1 MCVPSAEGD
10 AGFKRV
16 EHLECH
22 RCAGVGVFQRA
33 ERSVQRYLNRV
44 LSVAVDHFPVADV
57 GDSECLVGFEAFR
70 DARCGHIGKVGFF
83 PKEFHGVAH
92 AFARQAAYAGI
103 LRHDDFNACAV
114 AFIVGAVLIERTVDF
129 GGVQA
134 DFLVEDSG
142 RVGER
147 ERQGGAYG
155 DVLAC
160 GGAAKFAVLVEF
172 HFVAA
177 AAQSLVARV
186 AELEGEGAL
195 FAHLNLFG
203 CGERACLQVVVDG
216 LGNGKVVER
225 GDVRRAFN
233 RDAREGDA
241 HELRVL
247 IGREVGCEA
256 VPALGVLI
264 ERDEFELLVVAVL
277 NADFDAHLVGL
288 AREVNPARELRLA
301 HLRDVDFG
309 GDDAARNAE
318 FACAESNHAAVA
330 VLRAGLRRR
339 TVARCPAG
347 FADFADGHFWQPR
360 RIGHVHAGETF
371 RERCFIGCAGNGNHR
386 LPHVAAA
393 ARVVEGIHRVA
404 LVSLSAR
411 DVELVAEGRLA
422 RAVLIG
428 GVAYGY
434 FIEQAGGVDV
444 TAVLTRFGRVPREHH
459 GARVAKVFRCFEV
472 AHGARRV
479 EADVLALRVEVARHA
494 AGDAIYF
501 ICMRVL
507 AHALRVAHADGLP
520 RRNVGDAG
528 YFRAVALNH
537 AAVETG
543 ERAAVDGF

>member
-1 MCVPSAEGD
+1 M
-10 AGFKRV
+10 
-16 EHLECH
+16 
-22 RCAGVGVFQRA
+22 
-33 ERSVQRYLNRV
+33 
-44 LSVAVDHFPVADV
+44 
-57 GDSECLVGFEAFR
+57 
-70 DARCGHIGKVGFF
+70 
-83 PKEFHGVAH
+83 
-92 AFARQAAYAGI
+92 
-103 LRHDDFNACAV
+103 
-114 AFIVGAVLIERTVDF
+114 
-129 GGVQA
+129 
-134 DFLVEDSG
+134 
-142 RVGER
+142 
-147 ERQGGAYG
+147 
-155 DVLAC
+155 
-160 GGAAKFAVLVEF
+160 
-172 HFVAA
+172 
-177 AAQSLVARV
+177 
-186 AELEGEGAL
+186 
-195 FAHLNLFG
+195 
-203 CGERACLQVVVDG
+203 
-216 LGNGKVVER
+216 
-225 GDVRRAFN
+225 
-233 RDAREGDA
+233 
-241 HELRVL
+241 
-247 IGREVGCEA
+247 
-256 VPALGVLI
+256 
-264 ERDEFELLVVAVL
+264 
-277 NADFDAHLVGL
+277 
-288 AREVNPARELRLA
+288 RLA
-301 HLRDVDFG
+301 HLRDVDFW

-347 FADFADGHFWQPR
+347 FADFADGHFGQPR
-360 RIGHVHAGETF
+360 RIGHMHAGEAF

-393 ARVVEGIHRVA
+393 ACVVEGIHRVA

-444 TAVLTRFGRVPREHH
+444 AAVLASVGRVPREHH

-472 AHGARRV
+472 AHGSRRV

-507 AHALRVAHADGLP
+507 AHTLVAHADGLP

-537 AAVETG
+537 AAVEAG